1 MNSLLSRYMSSAAR
15 DGRGQCHWREE
26 RVPRTGSIFPS
37 CGPFE
42 VQVGNKKA
50 LKLAVQKKI
59 CWFCL
64 RPIFTTPTKK

>member
-1 MNSLLSRYMSSAAR
+1 MNSLLSPYMSSAAR
-15 DGRGQCHWREE
+15 YGIGECDWREE

-42 VQVGNKKA
+42 VKIDNQKA

-59 CWFCL
+59 CWFCG
-64 RPIFTTPTKK
+64 RPISQLHQKQ